1 METTKLF
8 IKRTQDLKTVEIDGS
23 QYVKVSE
30 RIKFLAENFDYEID
44 TFVEYIDALNCW
56 KAKAILTLYIDE
68 KEYQYSGNAS
78 EEINSNDINKTSAL
92 ENAETSAVGRACAM
106 AGIGI
111 ADEIASVEEVKGAKE
126 QKKEVKVSQ
135 RAQNSKKAETD
146 VLKQLTAKA
155 KQNEK

>member
-30 RIKFLAENFDYEID
+30 RIKFLAENFEYEID

-111 ADEIASVEEVKGAKE
+111 ADEIASVEEVTGAKE
-126 QKKEVKVSQ
+126 KLKDAKTTQ
-135 RAQNSKKAETD
+135 RKNSGKSAEEKT
-146 VLKQLTAKA
+146 LEKLTGNKA
-155 KQNEK
+155 K

>member
-30 RIKFLAENFDYEID
+30 RIKFLAENFEYEID

-111 ADEIASVEEVKGAKE
+111 ADEIASVEEVTGAKE
-126 QKKEVKVSQ
+126 KLKDAKTTQ
-135 RAQNSKKAETD
+135 RKNSGKSAEEKT
-146 VLKQLTAKA
+146 LEKLTANIK
-155 KQNEK
+155 K